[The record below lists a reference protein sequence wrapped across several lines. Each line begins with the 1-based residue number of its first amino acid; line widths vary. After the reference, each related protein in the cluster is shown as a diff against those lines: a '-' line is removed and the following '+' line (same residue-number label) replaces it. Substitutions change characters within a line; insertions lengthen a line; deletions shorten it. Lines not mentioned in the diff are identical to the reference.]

1 MQQQTL
7 LRLSSVV
14 RLLQQVCEVW
24 LVNALGAKTAMGD
37 GQYKQSKQNSCWCR
51 WLNSVVIFESAL
63 QKQNALWSIF
73 QSVFV
78 RICL

>member
-51 WLNSVVIFESAL
+51 
-63 QKQNALWSIF
+63 
-73 QSVFV
+73 
-78 RICL
+78 